1 MKRVLEQITL
11 EDERYDGVRE
21 TIKMLPQVP
30 GVYVFKNDK
39 KKIIYIGKAKNLKK
53 RVQSYFINIERHPP
67 KTKLLV
73 KQIAFLDF
81 VIVNTEEEAFL
92 LENNLIKE
100 NQPKYNILL
109 KDDKSYPWICIT
121 KEEYPRVFLTRN
133 YNPKRGKYFGPYTS
147 SSNIHGIL
155 KTLRALFLYRSCKLP
170 LSEEQ
175 IEKKRYRSCL
185 EYHIHNCKAPCIRA
199 ITKEEYQRDIEC
211 ISSILNGKIGSVIA
225 TLTEEY
231 TTAIEVLEFE
241 EAEVLHHRIQE
252 LKEYQHKNS
261 VLNPEVG
268 DLDVITIVEKEK
280 RIALNYMHVYNGAI
294 VLSINKLIQNP
305 LDSTLPVLLEVAIS
319 RLREEFGSE
328 ASHLL
333 TNVESPLDSPLYKK
347 IDIPKRGDKHRV
359 LLLSQL
365 NADRYLAQT
374 SVRNALPEEETLI
387 ALQKLL
393 ELPRIPRRIEC
404 IDNSNTLGEYPV
416 SAVVVFIDGV
426 PAKEQYRI
434 YNIKEVEGPN
444 DYATMEEVIRR
455 RFTSPLKAPL
465 PDLLLIDGGKGQLSS
480 VQQALQK
487 ITPPPDI
494 PLAGLAERLEEIFVP
509 RGTTPI
515 VLDKGSPVL
524 KLLIQLR
531 DEAHRFGLRH
541 HTQQRDSSV
550 RQVDLL
556 AIEGVGIRTVQKLYT
571 EFGSLISMREA
582 GKDAIGKCIGAAKA
596 KIVWQYIQKEGE
608 VE

>member
-1 MKRVLEQITL
+1 
-11 EDERYDGVRE
+11 
-21 TIKMLPQVP
+21 
-30 GVYVFKNDK
+30 
-39 KKIIYIGKAKNLKK
+39 
-53 RVQSYFINIERHPP
+53 
-67 KTKLLV
+67 
-73 KQIAFLDF
+73 
-81 VIVNTEEEAFL
+81 
-92 LENNLIKE
+92 
-100 NQPKYNILL
+100 
-109 KDDKSYPWICIT
+109 
-121 KEEYPRVFLTRN
+121 
-133 YNPKRGKYFGPYTS
+133 
-147 SSNIHGIL
+147 
-155 KTLRALFLYRSCKLP
+155 
-170 LSEEQ
+170 
-175 IEKKRYRSCL
+175 
-185 EYHIHNCKAPCIRA
+185 
-199 ITKEEYQRDIEC
+199 
-211 ISSILNGKIGSVIA
+211 
-225 TLTEEY
+225 
-231 TTAIEVLEFE
+231 
-241 EAEVLHHRIQE
+241 LHHRIQE

-333 TNVESPLDSPLYKK
+333 TNVESPLDSPLYKE

-374 SVRNALPEEETLI
+374 SVRNSLPEEETLV

-444 DYATMEEVIRR
+444 VYATMEEVIRR
-455 RFTSPLKAPL
+455 RFTPPLKAPL

-487 ITPPPDI
+487 ISPPPDI

-515 VLDKGSPVL
+515 VLDKGSPAL

-582 GKDAIGKCIGAAKA
+582 GKDTISKCIGAAKA
-596 KIVWQYIQKEGE
+596 EIVWQYIQKEGE